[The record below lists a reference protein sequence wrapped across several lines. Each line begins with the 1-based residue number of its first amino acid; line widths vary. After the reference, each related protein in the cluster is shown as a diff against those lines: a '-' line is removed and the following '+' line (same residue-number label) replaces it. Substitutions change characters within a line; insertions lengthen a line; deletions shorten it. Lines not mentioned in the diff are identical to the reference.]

1 MQSSASSQSGGLKM
15 FRALRRDGYRWFW
28 FSGLGMTASQGVQ
41 QLAVAWLVLD
51 LTDSA
56 GQLGLVIFA
65 QGVPMAIVSFYGGVL
80 ADRYDRR
87 RLLIGAQ
94 WATMLNLFTLAFLA
108 GTELVEVWHVYVS
121 SFGLGIMQAI
131 TMPARTAMIRSLVDD
146 EDMANGVALNAVQ
159 MHSSRILWPSIAGV
173 LIAFA
178 GIGPTLL
185 LSGLCS
191 LAGILCLFLIRA
203 WNAEQP
209 RGASKVSPYQ
219 QMLDG
224 LRFVRSTPQVSTVM
238 KLSLCCGLFGLAYM
252 NLSPA
257 FAREELDLGSSG
269 AGLFI
274 MSMGVGAI
282 IGSALMLVFP
292 SYDAHRL
299 FIILTGVFGLNL
311 LLQAVNPW
319 LPMAFVLM
327 AFFGLSNSALV
338 VAGQTFLQVSV
349 PQAYL
354 GRVIGL
360 WSLAGGLGFITSLPL
375 GLIGDAV
382 GLRWAL
388 GGAGL
393 LLMGSVLVVTASSA
407 SPRRTREVARQATHP
422 VQTRE

>member
-1 MQSSASSQSGGLKM
+1 M
-15 FRALRRDGYRWFW
+15 FSALRREGYRWFW

-94 WATMLNLFTLAFLA
+94 WMTMLNLFALAFLA
-108 GTELVEVWHVYVS
+108 GSGLVAVWHVYVS
-121 SFGLGIMQAI
+121 SFGLGVMQAI

-173 LIAFA
+173 LIALA
-178 GIGPTLL
+178 GIGSTLL
-185 LSGLCS
+185 LSALCS
-191 LAGILCLFLIRA
+191 FAGIVCLFRISDWIDESSPALTK
-203 WNAEQP
+203 
-209 RGASKVSPYQ
+209 ASPFQ

-224 LRFVRSTPQVSTVM
+224 LRYVRGTPQVATVM
-238 KLSLCCGLFGLAYM
+238 KLSLCCGLFGLAFM

-257 FAREELDLGSSG
+257 FARDELGLNSSG
-269 AGLFI
+269 TGLFI

-282 IGSALMLVFP
+282 IGSALMLMFP
-292 SYDAHRL
+292 ARDTHRL
-299 FIILTGVFGLNL
+299 FIILTGVFGANL
-311 LLQAVNPW
+311 LLQGLNPW
-319 LPMAFVLM
+319 TPGAFVLM

-349 PQAYL
+349 PPAYL

-375 GLIGDAV
+375 GMIGDAV
-382 GLRWAL
+382 GLRWAI
-388 GGAGL
+388 GGAGF
-393 LLMGSVLVVTASSA
+393 LLMVSVLVVLLGWPWHRPAKRVLKPASSLG
-407 SPRRTREVARQATHP
+407 PGE
-422 VQTRE
+422 

>member
-1 MQSSASSQSGGLKM
+1 MHSPDRARPGGLRM
-15 FRALRRDGYRWFW
+15 FSALRREGYRWFW

-94 WATMLNLFTLAFLA
+94 WMTMLNLFALAALA
-108 GTELVEVWHVYVS
+108 SSGLVEVWHVYVS
-121 SFGLGIMQAI
+121 SFGLGVMQAI
-131 TMPARTAMIRSLVDD
+131 TMPSRTAMIRSLVDD

-159 MHSSRILWPSIAGV
+159 MHSSRILWPSVAGV
-173 LIAFA
+173 LIALA

-191 LAGILCLFLIRA
+191 LAGILCLFMIRSWDTDSA
-203 WNAEQP
+203 P
-209 RGASKVSPYQ
+209 SPSKASPFR
-219 QMLDG
+219 QMVDG
-224 LRFVRSTPQVSTVM
+224 LRYVQSDPQVSTVM

-257 FAREELDLGSSG
+257 FARDELGLNSSG
-269 AGLFI
+269 TGLFI
-274 MSMGVGAI
+274 MAMGIGAI
-282 IGSALMLVFP
+282 IGSVLMLMFP
-292 SYDAHRL
+292 VRDAHRM
-299 FIILTGVFGLNL
+299 FTILTGVFGLNL
-311 LLQAVNPW
+311 LLQGLNPW
-319 LPMAFVLM
+319 MPGAFVLM
-327 AFFGLSNSALV
+327 ACFGLSNSALV

-382 GLRWAL
+382 GLRWSI
-388 GGAGL
+388 GGAGF
-393 LLMGSVLVVTASSA
+393 LLMVSVLVVLATGSS
-407 SPRRTREVARQATHP
+407 RRPAETVLQPAPSLRSGK
-422 VQTRE
+422 

>member
-1 MQSSASSQSGGLKM
+1 M
-15 FRALRRDGYRWFW
+15 FRALRREGYRWFW

-94 WATMLNLFTLAFLA
+94 WMTMLNLFGLAFLA
-108 GTELVEVWHVYVS
+108 GSGLIEVWHVYVS

-159 MHSSRILWPSIAGV
+159 MHSSRILWPSVAGV

-178 GIGPTLL
+178 GIGATLS
-185 LSGLCS
+185 LSALCS
-191 LAGILCLFLIRA
+191 LAGILCLLMIRY
-203 WNAEQP
+203 WNAEP
-209 RGASKVSPYQ
+209 TRVLSKASPFQ

-224 LRFVRSTPQVSTVM
+224 LRYVRSTPQVSTVM

-257 FAREELDLGSSG
+257 FAREELDLNSSG

-292 SYDAHRL
+292 VKDAHRM
-299 FIILTGVFGLNL
+299 FIILTAVFGLNL
-311 LLQAVNPW
+311 VLQAVNPW

-349 PQAYL
+349 PQSYL

-375 GLIGDAV
+375 GLIGDAF

-388 GGAGL
+388 GGTGL
-393 LLMGSVLVVTASSA
+393 LLMVSVVVVLASSVSHGRA
-407 SPRRTREVARQATHP
+407 EVVLQPTPP
-422 VQTRE
+422 VRSGE